1 MAQIGKRQRL
11 QRRFNIFTIFSLSL
25 TLLSS
30 REAIGGSMGV
40 AFTAGGPVVLVYNL
54 IFMFTGMLAYAAS
67 IAEMASICPISGA
80 QYYWTWMFVPKRWR
94 VLVTFIQDD
103 WPSILRAGVEG
114 TDNVGW
120 VTVFAWQATIH
131 HWVSFWLVS
140 SKVS

>member
-80 QYYWTWMFVPKRWR
+80 QYYWTWMFGGYLLRLFKMIGHLYCGLGSR
-94 VLVTFIQDD
+94 VLIM
-103 WPSILRAGVEG
+103 
-114 TDNVGW
+114 
-120 VTVFAWQATIH
+120 
-131 HWVSFWLVS
+131 
-140 SKVS
+140 